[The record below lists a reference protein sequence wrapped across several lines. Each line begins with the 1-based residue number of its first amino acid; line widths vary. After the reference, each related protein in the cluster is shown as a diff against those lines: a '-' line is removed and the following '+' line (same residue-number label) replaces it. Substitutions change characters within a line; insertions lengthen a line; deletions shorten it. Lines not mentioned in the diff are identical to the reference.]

1 MKPPRF
7 VVGLTGGI
15 GTGKST
21 ALAEFR
27 RRGATTISLD
37 EIAREQ
43 ARPGGPAYRAIVR
56 DFGTCVLKRDGTIDR
71 AFLGRV
77 VFADAAARRG
87 LEKATHP
94 HILREMERRVRR
106 ARGVVVVDAPLLFEK
121 KLQSRFDATLLVAC
135 RPAEQARRVARRD
148 GLAPAEVR
156 RRLAAQWPLARKRA
170 LADAAIENDSTPA
183 ALRAQVRAW
192 HAGLTLLHG
201 GTPNGNADQDS

>member
-1 MKPPRF
+1 MLYTPASRRACWC
-7 VVGLTGGI
+7 VRVRVCAARCARAT
-15 GTGKST
+15 
-21 ALAEFR
+21 R
-27 RRGATTISLD
+27 RRCSRTRRSTSS
-37 EIAREQ
+37 R
-43 ARPGGPAYRAIVR
+43 RA
-56 DFGTCVLKRDGTIDR
+56 
-71 AFLGRV
+71 
-77 VFADAAARRG
+77 
-87 LEKATHP
+87 
-94 HILREMERRVRR
+94 RR